1 MPLFR
6 PSSGMRVSTTGRTS
20 GSFRRASGEAV
31 RRASGEYLT
40 LDPAQLR
47 GPSALSPLSIAVH
60 RDPLPWHR
68 VANLSGAAMM
78 GADIASLLVAREG
91 VLLVRELLIA
101 PMAMSP
107 AFFAAS
113 LLWLAIR
120 VMMGL
125 YPGYGVTGPEEL
137 RRSTIATVLAALS
150 HVSLLFAIQQAS
162 GSRFLALGVWVLLIP
177 TSWLLRDI
185 TKKLLVHLHAY
196 GRPVVILG
204 AGNTGRFAIREILD
218 NPSLGIVPVAAF
230 DDDPAKHGESVEGV
244 PILGSLADAPRWQAP
259 YEVRD
264 ALIAIPSAGA
274 KRVEMLAHQLSRRY
288 KNVGV
293 VADLMGVGNLWSRSM
308 SVGTVSVLEM
318 RHERFERMN
327 LVLKRAFDLA
337 AGLPL
342 FVLSLPIVAVSAL
355 LVKIFSPRASAFYSQ
370 TRTGLNGSKVRVWKI
385 RTMMPDAD
393 SALNAYLESND
404 AAREHWERHMKLE
417 NDPRI
422 IPLIGSFLRK
432 SSADELPQL
441 WNVLMGDM
449 SLVGPRPFPSYH
461 LEKFSHEFRELRTQV
476 PPGIT
481 GYWQVMHR
489 STASLEQQ
497 QASDSYYIH
506 NWSFWLD
513 LWIMFRTVGVVLRGR
528 GAS

>member
-1 MPLFR
+1 M
-6 PSSGMRVSTTGRTS
+6 RTS
-20 GSFRRASGEAV
+20 GSFRRASGEFK
-31 RRASGEYLT
+31 RRASGEYLSLEAT
-40 LDPAQLR
+40 LLK
-47 GPSALSPLSIAVH
+47 GPSALSPLSVAAQ

-78 GADIASLLVAREG
+78 GADIVSLFAAREL
-91 VLLVRELLIA
+91 VLLSRELLVG

-125 YPGYGVTGPEEL
+125 YPGYGITGPEEL
-137 RRSTIATVLAALS
+137 RRSTIATVLSALS

-162 GSRFLALGVWVLLIP
+162 GSRFLALGVWVVLVP
-177 TSWLLRDI
+177 VSWVLRDM
-185 TKKLLVHLHAY
+185 TKRLLVHLHAY

-204 AGNTGRFAIREILD
+204 AGTTGRFAIREILD
-218 NPSLGIVPVAAF
+218 NPTLGIVPVAAF
-230 DDDPAKHGESVEGV
+230 DDDPSKHGDLVEGV
-244 PILGSLADAPRWQAP
+244 PILGSLADAPSWTAP
-259 YEVRD
+259 YPIRD

-293 VADLMGVGNLWSRSM
+293 VADLMGVGNLWTRSM
-308 SVGTVSVLEM
+308 TLGTVSVLEM
-318 RHERFERMN
+318 RHDRFERIN
-327 LVLKRAFDLA
+327 LLLKRAFDLA

-342 FVLSLPIVAVSAL
+342 FLLSLPIIAVFAT
-355 LVKIFSPRASAFYSQ
+355 LVKVFSPRASAFYSQ
-370 TRTGLNGSKVRVWKI
+370 TRTGLNGRKIRVWKI
-385 RTMMPDAD
+385 RTMLPDAD
-393 SALNAYLESND
+393 TALAAYLEEND
-404 AAREHWERHMKLE
+404 DARAQWERHMKLE

-422 IPLIGSFLRK
+422 IPVIGWFLRR

-449 SLVGPRPFPSYH
+449 SLVGPRPFPDYH
-461 LEKFSHEFRELRTQV
+461 LSRFTSEFKELRTQV

-481 GYWQVMHR
+481 GYWQIMHR
-489 STASLEQQ
+489 STANLDQQ

-513 LWIMFRTVGVVLRGR
+513 LWILFRTFGAVLRGR